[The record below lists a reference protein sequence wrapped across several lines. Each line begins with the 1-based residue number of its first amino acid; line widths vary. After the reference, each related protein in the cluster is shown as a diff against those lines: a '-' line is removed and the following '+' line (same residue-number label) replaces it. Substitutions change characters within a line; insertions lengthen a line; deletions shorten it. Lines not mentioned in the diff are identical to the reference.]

1 MVRFDEQW
9 TKAKVGTA
17 RLCAKTKAGAGRVYA
32 AGRERIRDFKWQS
45 PGGALLIWTGAVFG
59 VLVGAWVVL
68 NLTLAN
74 PTTGTQMV
82 NWAIG
87 KFGDKSARVH
97 TGHLEHPFSDKF
109 VLRTL
114 DWPETIEA
122 REIDI
127 RYDLFG
133 FLPGRVWATGIR
145 IRYGEILIA
154 PNNDNESGETF
165 QPQRYVNHLDAEN
178 VLIKFTINDQPRQVT
193 IVSAKGSFANAS
205 LQAEAISGDN
215 RITFDGLQRDWGGS
229 LKGKVSAKGQNLK
242 ELAEIVGASAPDTP
256 PLNITGALSA
266 QAKVWS
272 VDELA
277 GTMGDSDLNGLVR
290 IDLTQQKPFLTVA
303 VTSDKLDFDDMGIVF
318 GLPSRTGKGETVNE
332 EQKDAKAAFDNS
344 ARLIPDSQID
354 FSRLAAVN
362 ADIDFTADKVV
373 DDKVVDAPFGITGL
387 SLKVTLRDSILDFE
401 RAVVKS
407 GSGDLDAKIN
417 IDAQEDPA
425 KTKATGELHN
435 VAINRVIPTDMIRGT
450 MQGRFALTFT
460 GSGFREAAA
469 TTNGELG
476 LWSNNSELS
485 KFATEG
491 AGLDLGEIL
500 LLWATEDKNNP
511 EYIKSRCLAANVAF
525 KSGQATL
532 QPAIIENED
541 SLVAASG
548 GISLKTEA
556 INIEVYARPHDV
568 SIGTLSGDLRV
579 GGTLRNP
586 SFEALNNETL
596 LQAGIA
602 GLLSTITG
610 ALGLLPFIQT
620 GGEPDAPCATL
631 LADAKETNTRNNP
644 AANVDPKKE
653 KS

>member
-17 RLCAKTKAGAGRVYA
+17 RLCAKAKGGTGRVYT

-59 VLVGAWVVL
+59 MLVGAWVVL

-114 DWPETIEA
+114 DWHETIGA

-145 IRYGEILIA
+145 IRDGEILIA

-229 LKGKVSAKGQNLK
+229 LKGRVSAKGQNLR

-256 PLNITGALSA
+256 PFNITGALSA

-303 VTSDKLDFDDMGIVF
+303 LTSDKLDFDDMGIVF

-332 EQKDAKAAFDNS
+332 EQKDAKAAFDSS
-344 ARLIPDSQID
+344 ARLIPGSQID

-373 DDKVVDAPFGITGL
+373 DAPFGITGL
-387 SLKVTLRDSILDFE
+387 SLQGTLRDSILDFE

-417 IDAQEDPA
+417 IDAQKDPA

-450 MQGRFALTFT
+450 MQGRSALTFA

-500 LLWATEDKNNP
+500 LLWATEDKDSP
-511 EYIKSRCLAANVAF
+511 EYITSRCLAANVAF

-602 GLLSTITG
+602 GLLSTVTG

-631 LADAKETNTRNNP
+631 LADARETNTRNNP

>member
-17 RLCAKTKAGAGRVYA
+17 RLCAKAKGGTGRVYT

-59 VLVGAWVVL
+59 MLVGAWVVL

-74 PTTGTQMV
+74 PTTGAQMV

-97 TGHLEHPFSDKF
+97 TGHLEHPFSNKF

-145 IRYGEILIA
+145 IRDGEILIA

-165 QPQRYVNHLDAEN
+165 QPQRYVNHLDVEN

-205 LQAEAISGDN
+205 LQAEAISSDN

-229 LKGKVSAKGQNLK
+229 LKGRVSAKGQNLR

-256 PLNITGALSA
+256 PFNITGALSA

-290 IDLTQQKPFLTVA
+290 IDLTQQKPFLAVA

-318 GLPSRTGKGETVNE
+318 GLTSRTGKGETVNE
-332 EQKDAKAAFDNS
+332 EQKDAKAAFDSS

-373 DDKVVDAPFGITGL
+373 DAPFGITGL
-387 SLKVTLRDSILDFE
+387 SL
-401 RAVVKS
+401 
-407 GSGDLDAKIN
+407 
-417 IDAQEDPA
+417 
-425 KTKATGELHN
+425 
-435 VAINRVIPTDMIRGT
+435 
-450 MQGRFALTFT
+450 
-460 GSGFREAAA
+460 
-469 TTNGELG
+469 
-476 LWSNNSELS
+476 
-485 KFATEG
+485 
-491 AGLDLGEIL
+491 
-500 LLWATEDKNNP
+500 
-511 EYIKSRCLAANVAF
+511 
-525 KSGQATL
+525 
-532 QPAIIENED
+532 
-541 SLVAASG
+541 
-548 GISLKTEA
+548 
-556 INIEVYARPHDV
+556 
-568 SIGTLSGDLRV
+568 
-579 GGTLRNP
+579 
-586 SFEALNNETL
+586 
-596 LQAGIA
+596 
-602 GLLSTITG
+602 
-610 ALGLLPFIQT
+610 
-620 GGEPDAPCATL
+620 
-631 LADAKETNTRNNP
+631 
-644 AANVDPKKE
+644 
-653 KS
+653 

>member
-1 MVRFDEQW
+1 M
-9 TKAKVGTA
+9 A
-17 RLCAKTKAGAGRVYA
+17 RLNDHWTNVKAGTGRIYAKAKAGAGRVYT
-32 AGRERIRDFKWQS
+32 GSRERVRNFKWRS
-45 PGGALLIWTGAVFG
+45 PGKTVLIWTGAVFG
-59 VLVGAWVVL
+59 VLIGAWVVL
-68 NLTLAN
+68 NLMLAN

-87 KFGDKSARVH
+87 TFGDKSAKVQ

-114 DWPETIEA
+114 DWPDTIEA

-127 RYDLFG
+127 HYDLFG
-133 FLPGRVWATGIR
+133 FLPGRVWANGIR
-145 IRYGEILIA
+145 IRDGEILIA
-154 PNNDNESGETF
+154 PNKDNEAGETF
-165 QPQRYVNHLDAEN
+165 QPQRYVNNLDAEN
-178 VLIKFTINDQPRQVT
+178 VLIKFTIHDQPRQVT

-215 RITFDGLQRDWGGS
+215 RITFDGLQRGWGGS
-229 LKGKVSAKGQNLK
+229 LKGQVSAKGQNMK
-242 ELAEIVGASAPDTP
+242 DLAEIVGASAPDTP
-256 PLNITGALSA
+256 PFDITGALSA
-266 QAKVWS
+266 QSKVWS
-272 VDELA
+272 VEELS
-277 GTMGDSDLNGLVR
+277 GTMGDSDLSGLVR
-290 IDLTQQKPFLTVA
+290 IDLTKDMPFLTVA
-303 VTSDKLDFDDMGIVF
+303 LTSGKLDFDDMGIVF
-318 GLPSRTGKGETVNE
+318 GLPARTGKGETVNE
-332 EQKDAKAAFDNS
+332 EQMVANAAFDRS
-344 ARLIPDSQID
+344 ARLIPDARID

-362 ADIDFTADKVV
+362 ADIDFAADE
-373 DDKVVDAPFGITGL
+373 VVDAPFGITGL
-387 SLKVTLRDSILDFE
+387 SLKGTLRDSILDFE

-417 IDAQEDPA
+417 IDAQNDPA
-425 KTKATGELHN
+425 ITKATGELHN

-469 TTNGELG
+469 TTNGEAG

-500 LLWATEDKNNP
+500 LLWATEDKDNP
-511 EYIKSRCLAANVAF
+511 EYIKSRCLAANIAF

-568 SIGTLSGDLRV
+568 SIGTISGDIRV

-596 LQAGIA
+596 LQAGLA
-602 GLLSTITG
+602 GLLSTVTG
-610 ALGLLPFIQT
+610 ALGFLPFIQA

>member
-1 MVRFDEQW
+1 MVRLDEHW
-9 TKAKVGTA
+9 TKVKVGTG
-17 RLCAKTKAGAGRVYA
+17 RLYGKAKAGVGRVYTG
-32 AGRERIRDFKWQS
+32 GRERIRNLKWQR
-45 PGGALLIWTGAVFG
+45 PGKAVLIWTGAAFG
-59 VLVGAWVVL
+59 LLVGAWVVL
-68 NLTLAN
+68 NLMLAN

-87 KFGDKSARVH
+87 TFGDKSAKVQ
-97 TGHLEHPFSDKF
+97 TGHLKHPFSDTF

-114 DWPETIEA
+114 DWPDTIEA
-122 REIDI
+122 RELDI

-133 FLPGRVWATGIR
+133 FLPGRVWADGIR
-145 IRYGEILIA
+145 IRDGEILIA
-154 PNNDNESGETF
+154 QQDEDKTGETF
-165 QPQRYVNHLDAEN
+165 QPQRYVNNVDAEN

-205 LQAEAISGDN
+205 LQAEAVSGDN

-256 PLNITGALSA
+256 PFDLIGGLSA
-266 QAKVWS
+266 QSKVWS
-272 VDELA
+272 VEDLA
-277 GTMGDSDLNGLVR
+277 GTMGDSDLSGLVR
-290 IDLTQQKPFLTVA
+290 IDLNNEKPMLTVA
-303 VTSDKLDFDDMGIVF
+303 LTSGKLDFDDMGIVF
-318 GLPSRTGKGETVNE
+318 GLPARVGEGETVND
-332 EQKDAKAAFDNS
+332 EQKGARAAFDRS
-344 ARLIPDSQID
+344 VRLIPDSQID

-362 ADIDFTADKVV
+362 ADIDFAAGNVI
-373 DDKVVDAPFGITGL
+373 DAPFGITGL
-387 SLKVTLRDSILDFE
+387 SLKGTLRDSVLDFE

-417 IDAQEDPA
+417 IDAQKDPA
-425 KTKATGELHN
+425 ITKATGELHN

-500 LLWATEDKNNP
+500 LLWATEDKDNP

-525 KSGQATL
+525 KSGEATL

-602 GLLSTITG
+602 GLLSTVTG
-610 ALGLLPFIQT
+610 ALGLLHFIQT